1 MTATSPDATVV
12 IVTHNRREEVLRALR
27 SAVAQRGDVEV
38 LVMDDGSTDGT
49 TGAIRSEFPDVN
61 LMRFEESEEV
71 VARRNRAAELA
82 RAPILIGIDDDSEFT
97 SPDVVAQTLPAFD
110 NPRVGAV
117 ALPLI
122 DLPRG
127 DTVRQVAPDG
137 EGVYLTEQFMGAA
150 CALRR
155 SAFLEVG
162 GYRRFLFHQS
172 EEPDLCIRLLDR
184 GYVVALG
191 SGDPV
196 RHYGSPARN
205 TQRMWFRACR
215 NDVLF
220 GWHNVPMPDL
230 LGYWAKTVP
239 FQLWLGRG
247 VGHMGL
253 FARGLRAGFAEVG
266 RGQERRPVSN
276 RVYRLYRRLGKRGPL
291 RLDDVEGRLPRR
303 RR

>member
-1 MTATSPDATVV
+1 VV
-12 IVTHNRREEVLRALR
+12 IVTHNRREEVLRAIR
-27 SAVAQRGDVEV
+27 SAVAQRGDIEV

-49 TGAIRSEFPDVN
+49 TEAIRAEFPHVN
-61 LMRFEESEEV
+61 LTRFEESEEV

-82 RAPILIGIDDDSEFT
+82 TAPILIGIDDDSEFT
-97 SPDVVAQTLPAFD
+97 SPDVVAQNLAAFD

-127 DTVRQVAPDG
+127 DAVRQVAPDG
-137 EGVYLTEQFMGAA
+137 EALYVTEQFMGAA

-162 GYRRFLFHQS
+162 GYRRFLLHQS
-172 EEPDLCIRLLDR
+172 EEPDLCIRLLDS

-191 SGDPV
+191 RGDPV
-196 RHYGSPARN
+196 RHHGSLARD

-220 GWHNVPMPDL
+220 GWNNVPMPDL

-247 VGHMGL
+247 VGHVAL
-253 FARGLRAGFAEVG
+253 FARGLLAGFAEVVH
-266 RGQERRPVSN
+266 GQERRPVSG
-276 RVYRLYRRLGKRGPL
+276 RVYRLYRRLGKHGPL
-291 RLDDVEGRLPRR
+291 RLDEVEGRLPRTPR
-303 RR
+303 